1 MPNATDPAASSNSD
15 TSSVAAT
22 NASFRELNNEIETAK
37 AGSLKLG
44 STLAS
49 ALDGVITKGKS
60 ASSVVDAL
68 SAALAKAA
76 LKAALKPLD
85 QMFSDLLSGLFS
97 GGGGGG
103 GGSSLPFASGG
114 AFSGGLPIPFASGG
128 VISSPVSFPLGNGQ
142 TGLAGERGP
151 EAIMPLTRGTDGK
164 LGIASNAGGAMTHVT
179 FNVTS
184 PDIESFSRSQTQ
196 IAALLARTV
205 SQGQRNL

>member
-1 MPNATDPAASSNSD
+1 MPTSGSD
-15 TSSVAAT
+15 TTASAGVESVSAT
-22 NASFRELNNEIETAK
+22 NASFRELNSEIETAK
-37 AGSLKLG
+37 SGSLKLG

-68 SAALAKAA
+68 ADALSKAA

-85 QMFSDLLSGLFS
+85 QIVSGLVSGLFS

-103 GGSSLPFASGG
+103 TLPFASGG

-164 LGIASNAGGAMTHVT
+164 LGIATNAGGATTHVT
-179 FNVTS
+179 CNVTS
-184 PDIESFSRSQTQ
+184 PDIESFARSQTQ